1 MVFANLFKTKVEAQ
15 VLARDL
21 FQAWVMDDLE
31 RAYQNEIR
39 EWRNNDKFDESK
51 CKYILFT
58 YLVSVVAVALT
69 YASEKGHE
77 FVTVVRHFREHALSA
92 VSKVWNVP
100 EEIFDQAVEE
110 ASNNLAQLFFTDPS
124 ENRALSFEWSR
135 EWLATFGVR
144 EHNPMRLYKTAFRW
158 KNSYIHLCDLLNKFR
173 VI

>member
-1 MVFANLFKTKVEAQ
+1 MKANLFKTNVEAQ

-31 RAYQNEIR
+31 SAYKNEIR
-39 EWRNNDKFDESK
+39 EWLNNDKFDESK

-69 YASEKGHE
+69 YASEKGGK
-77 FVTVVRHFREHALSA
+77 FVTVVRHFREHVLLAE
-92 VSKVWNVP
+92 SKRWNVP
-100 EEIFDQAVEE
+100 EEIFDKAVEE

-124 ENRALSFEWSR
+124 QNRAMSCEWSR
-135 EWLATFGVR
+135 KWLASFGVR

-158 KNSYIHLCDLLNKFR
+158 KTSYIHLCDLLNKFR
-173 VI
+173 VV